1 MPFRDTRGWAAIACL
16 CMAIGWLTVGCGDD
30 ELVNPVPGGP
40 DGRLYVLNQ
49 TDTTIYVYD
58 TRTLTRI
65 DSLHSVVAKPHYIE
79 FAPDGQKFYITTLET
94 SGHMARYTTTG
105 NAFDTSIGMRPAVQ
119 PSAIAITAD
128 NQFGYICNFSSPST
142 RTEIHKYNLV
152 TMQWIKQL
160 QAGAITHDIKIT
172 SDGKV
177 VIACNRNT
185 DDLTLIYTD
194 VDSLTFVA
202 VGAQPSLP
210 GQQIYGPFGVA
221 IDHKDSL
228 AFIACM
234 DALQVRW
241 LDIATRTIVDSIAI
255 PVNTAGTLIAGP
267 TLMAVSPDDD
277 VVFVSTRQGN
287 SVVVFRVS
295 TKTILADIPLETP
308 SPFGIT
314 MSDDG
319 SRVYV
324 ACINKT
330 MQPGRVYVIDGH
342 SYVKTDSIDVGRNSF
357 GLIWQPAP

>member
-49 TDTTIYVYD
+49 TDTTLYIYD

-65 DSLHSVVAKPHYIE
+65 DSLHTRVLSPHYID
-79 FAPDGQKFYITTLET
+79 FAPDGTHFYITTLEAP
-94 SGHMARYTTTG
+94 GDIAKFRTTAY
-105 NAFDTSIGMRPAVQ
+105 AFVESVRMPLAVR
-119 PSAIAITAD
+119 PSAIAVTAN
-128 NQFGYICNFSSPST
+128 NQFGYVCNFSSPTAAS
-142 RTEIHKYNLV
+142 EIHKYHLT
-152 TMQWIKQL
+152 TMQWVAKF
-160 QAGAITHDIKIT
+160 QAGIITHDIKIT
-172 SDGKV
+172 SDGRV
-177 VIACNRNT
+177 VIACNRDT
-185 DDLTLIYTD
+185 DNLTLIYPDADT
-194 VDSLTFVA
+194 VTFVNMN
-202 VGAQPSLP
+202 PSGPTLKE
-210 GQQIYGPFGVA
+210 YGPFGVA

-255 PVNTAGTLIAGP
+255 PVDTAGKLIAGP

-295 TKTILADIPLETP
+295 TKTILADIPLATP
-308 SPFGIT
+308 NPFGIT
-314 MSDDG
+314 ISDDG

-324 ACINKT
+324 ACINT
-330 MQPGRVYVIDGH
+330 PMQTGRVYAIDGN